1 MNPLPRFIETLD
13 IIEGHI
19 VSMKIKTKEVSVKSA
34 AALFSVALDHAQGI
48 KFCLSNSAYPS
59 AFALLRVQFETYIR
73 AMWLEKCANSEQL
86 EKYIN
91 DDELVSKTNGK
102 LNFGDMVLEVEAAH
116 ELPAYFSEIKKY
128 TWRGLNSITHSG
140 AIQLHRNFSGSSIQH
155 CYESEH
161 INEAI
166 EFSTMIS
173 CMSFAALCDLATN
186 TTGEVESEKLMEFVQ
201 SWAFNK

>member
-1 MNPLPRFIETLD
+1 MNLLPKYIETLD
-13 IIEGHI
+13 IIESHI
-19 VSMKIKTKEVSVKSA
+19 VRMKIETNEVSVKSA
-34 AALFSVALDHAQGI
+34 ATLFAVAIDHVQGV

-59 AFALLRVQFETYIR
+59 AFALLRVLFETYIR

-91 DDELVSKTNGK
+91 EDKLISKSNGK

-116 ELPAYFSEIKKY
+116 ELPVYFSEIKNH
-128 TWRGLNSITHSG
+128 TWSGLNSFTHSG
-140 AIQLHRNFSGSSIQH
+140 AIQLHRNFGGSSIQH
-155 CYESEH
+155 CYENDH

-166 EFSTMIS
+166 EFSTMIA

-186 TTGEVESEKLMEFVQ
+186 TNGEVESEKLMEFVQ